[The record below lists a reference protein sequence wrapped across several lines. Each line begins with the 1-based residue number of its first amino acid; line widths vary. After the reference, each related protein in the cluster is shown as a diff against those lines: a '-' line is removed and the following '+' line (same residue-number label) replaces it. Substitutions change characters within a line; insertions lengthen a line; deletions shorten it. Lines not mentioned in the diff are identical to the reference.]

1 MIHRTVS
8 HHRIRY
14 ILGATGAGRS
24 RLSRHGDNPLSSFDY
39 VFIKN
44 DETVRAW
51 LLSNPV
57 LDDPLELM
65 LYCYRDR
72 NDRQQDTPALTRVNY
87 LAQNDVSKWARDP
100 EARIGHMHIREARDL
115 AYSESAQSSDTD
127 GTNNKHTSHIS
138 ETSSPGSDSGDRRE
152 FRPNLFLHNES
163 GSESSSHVSE
173 SETAGDNI
181 PDILPLNGGILAR
194 SIPSRTT
201 LGIKRASQLNTRLHL
216 ESNARPSQGDK
227 ILKRGALSGCASDD
241 EISSK
246 RQRRELNSQQ
256 EQLPGEGLKRRAE
269 PGDGECQDPRSKRLR
284 TESPSMCLTRD
295 FIPSFVA

>member
-1 MIHRTVS
+1 MRIVYVLPSRCGLGLSKHDRNIVNVTRDYNSLHWRPPHINGVHFAEVDSYDIRGLSAMIHRTVP

-115 AYSESAQSSDTD
+115 AYSESAPSSDTD

-138 ETSSPGSDSGDRRE
+138 KTSSPGSDSGDRRE

-181 PDILPLNGGILAR
+181 PDILPLNGVILA
-194 SIPSRTT
+194 
-201 LGIKRASQLNTRLHL
+201 L
-216 ESNARPSQGDK
+216 
-227 ILKRGALSGCASDD
+227 
-241 EISSK
+241 
-246 RQRRELNSQQ
+246 
-256 EQLPGEGLKRRAE
+256 
-269 PGDGECQDPRSKRLR
+269 
-284 TESPSMCLTRD
+284 
-295 FIPSFVA
+295 